1 MLERAVY
8 IGKIV
13 ILYRLRFC
21 NMLEDWR
28 FNFSIA
34 VILCEPFQA
43 FLTMLLIG
51 LVCAICVIDE

>member
-13 ILYRLRFC
+13 ILYQLRFC
-21 NMLEDWR
+21 NMLKDWW
-28 FNFSIA
+28 FNFSMA
-34 VILCEPFQA
+34 VALCEPFQA

-51 LVCAICVIDE
+51 LVCVICVMDE